1 MTTQSVD
8 HNLHTPA
15 AALNLRPPATAGT
28 SASARVAGVVFALL
42 LGTATSSW
50 SADAPIGRS
59 TTTQLQRIVDKAAA
73 ESGAVGGQVS
83 VIAGAQ
89 RADFV
94 FGSAN
99 AELNLPMTSETVI
112 QIGSTTKV
120 FNAALVMTFVEQHR
134 LDLDVPIVQYMPRF
148 HVADATARAAITLRQ
163 LLSMSSGL
171 DNGPYTQFWN
181 GDEALASYVDS
192 LRTLPQIFAPGK
204 GYGYSNAGTSIAGRI
219 VEIVTGDTWDAALR
233 ARILDPAGLSHT
245 VTLAEDLPFQ
255 RISVGH
261 LPGKDG
267 HRPTVVRPWYIT
279 RAQGPAGSTLAASA
293 HDVAEF
299 GALFI
304 NDGVASNGHRVLSH
318 ESIAAMMTSTAPS
331 PGGAFVAWGIGPSL
345 MRWGSTDVW
354 WHPGG
359 NQSGVSMLYWIPEQ
373 RAILALVI
381 NTPAAGAKFFKA
393 MSGSFAQA
401 VFGIRATESAPPN
414 VPIAVPNPQR
424 FVGSYVHTGA
434 RYEVSQSGSM
444 LHFRMTMRYE
454 GALEDKLPAATSEGD
469 LIALGADRFLLALP
483 EGGYESVSFFGSTED
498 GRAQNLIAPYFA
510 ARRVPLNR

>member
-1 MTTQSVD
+1 VKATSLD
-8 HNLHTPA
+8 HNVRHTMAP
-15 AALNLRPPATAGT
+15 ALNLRPSAMRAAGATA
-28 SASARVAGVVFALL
+28 RVTGVVLVLL
-42 LGTATSSW
+42 FGTATAW

-59 TTTQLQRIVDKAAA
+59 TTAQLQRIVDKAGV

-83 VIAGAQ
+83 VILGTQ

-99 AELNLPMTSETVI
+99 AELNLPMTSDTVI

-120 FNAALVMTFVEQHR
+120 FNAALVMTLVEQHR

-148 HVADATARAAITLRQ
+148 HVADAQARGAITLRQ

-192 LRTLPQIFAPGK
+192 LRTLPQLFAPGQ
-204 GYGYSNAGTSIAGRI
+204 GFGYSNAGMSIAGRI
-219 VEIVTGDTWDAALR
+219 VEVVTGETWDTALR
-233 ARILDPAGLSHT
+233 ARILEPSGLSHT
-245 VTLAEDLPFQ
+245 VTLADDLPFQ
-255 RISVGH
+255 RVSVGH
-261 LPGKDG
+261 LPGKEG

-299 GALFI
+299 GALFV

-318 ESIAAMMTSTAPS
+318 ESISAMMTPTAPS
-331 PGGAFVAWGIGPSL
+331 PGGDFVAWGVGPSL
-345 MRWGSTDVW
+345 MRWGTTDVW

-359 NQSGVSMLYWIPEQ
+359 NQSGVSMLYWIPDR
-373 RAILALVI
+373 RAVLAVVM
-381 NTPAAGAKFFKA
+381 NTPAAGGKFFKA
-393 MSGSFAQA
+393 ISGPFAQA
-401 VFGIRATESAPPN
+401 VFGIRATEAAPPA

-424 FVGSYVHTGA
+424 FVGTYLHTGA
-434 RYEVSQSGSM
+434 RYEVSQSGSR
-444 LHFRMTMRYE
+444 LHFQMTMHYE
-454 GALEDKLPAATSEGD
+454 GALEDEPPAAADEGD
-469 LIALGADRFLLALP
+469 LIALGGDRFLLPLP
-483 EGGYESVSFFGSTED
+483 DGGFESVSFFGSAKD
-498 GRAQNLIAPYFA
+498 GRAENLIAPYFA
-510 ARRVPLNR
+510 ARRVGS

>member
-1 MTTQSVD
+1 VTATSLD
-8 HNLHTPA
+8 HNVRHTVAP
-15 AALNLRPPATAGT
+15 ALNPRPTATCGASATA
-28 SASARVAGVVFALL
+28 RVSGVVFALL
-42 LGTATSSW
+42 FGTATASW

-59 TTTQLQRIVDKAAA
+59 TTTQLQRIVDKAGV

-83 VIAGAQ
+83 VIVGTQ

-99 AELNLPMTSETVI
+99 AELNLPMTSDTVI

-120 FNAALVMTFVEQHR
+120 FNAALVMTLVEQHR
-134 LDLDVPIVQYMPRF
+134 LDLDVPIVQFMPRF
-148 HVADATARAAITLRQ
+148 HIADPKARGAITLRQ

-181 GDEALASYVDS
+181 GDEALSSYVDS
-192 LRTLPQIFAPGK
+192 LRTLPQVFAPGQ
-204 GYGYSNAGTSIAGRI
+204 GFGYSNAGTSIAGRI
-219 VEIVTGDTWDAALR
+219 VEVVTGETWDAALR
-233 ARILDPAGLSHT
+233 SRILEPSGLWHT

-255 RISVGH
+255 RVSVGH

-299 GALFI
+299 GALFV

-318 ESIAAMMTSTAPS
+318 ESIATMMTPTAPS
-331 PGGAFVAWGIGPSL
+331 PGGDFVAWGIGPSV

-359 NQSGVSMLYWIPEQ
+359 NQSGVSMLFWIPEQ
-373 RAILALVI
+373 RAVLAVVI
-381 NTPAAGAKFFKA
+381 NTPAAGGKFFKA
-393 MSGSFAQA
+393 MRGPFAQA
-401 VFGIRATESAPPN
+401 VFGIRATEAAPPAA
-414 VPIAVPNPQR
+414 PIAVPSPQR
-424 FVGSYVHTGA
+424 FVGTYVHTGA
-434 RYEVSQSGSM
+434 RYEVSQSGSK
-444 LHFRMTMRYE
+444 LHFQMAMRYE
-454 GALEDKLPAATSEGD
+454 GALEDD
-469 LIALGADRFLLALP
+469 LIALGGDRFLLPLSD
-483 EGGYESVSFFGSTED
+483 GGFESVSFFGSTKD
-498 GRAQNLIAPYFA
+498 GRAENLIAPYFA
-510 ARRVPLNR
+510 ARRVPGPL

>member
-1 MTTQSVD
+1 MTTANVD
-8 HNLHTPA
+8 HNFHAVA
-15 AALNLRPPATAGT
+15 AALNPRPTPTCGASATARIT
-28 SASARVAGVVFALL
+28 GVVFALL
-42 LGTATSSW
+42 FGTATAW

-59 TTTQLQRIVDKAAA
+59 TSTQLQRIVEKVGI

-83 VIAGAQ
+83 VIVGAQ

-99 AELNLPMTSETVI
+99 AELNQPMTSDTVI

-120 FNAALVMTFVEQHR
+120 FNAALIMTLVEQHR
-134 LDLDVPIVQYMPRF
+134 LDLDVPIVQYMPHF
-148 HVADATARAAITLRQ
+148 HVADPKARGAITLRQ

-192 LRTLPQIFAPGK
+192 LRALPQAFAPGR
-204 GYGYSNAGTSIAGRI
+204 GFGYSNAGTSIAGRI
-219 VEIVTGDTWDAALR
+219 VEVVTGDTWDAALR
-233 ARILDPAGLSHT
+233 SRILEPLGLSHI

-255 RISVGH
+255 RVSVGH

-267 HRPTVVRPWYIT
+267 HPPTVVRPWYIT

-304 NDGVASNGHRVLSH
+304 NHGVASNGHRVLSH
-318 ESIAAMMTSTAPS
+318 ESVAAMMTPTAPS
-331 PGGAFVAWGIGPSL
+331 PGGDFVAWGVGPSL

-359 NQSGVSMLYWIPEQ
+359 NQSGVSMLFWIPEQ
-373 RAILALVI
+373 RAVVAAIM
-381 NTPAAGAKFFKA
+381 NTPAAAGKFFKA
-393 MSGSFAQA
+393 IRGSFAQA
-401 VFGIRATESAPPN
+401 VFGVRATEVAPPAA
-414 VPIAVPNPQR
+414 PIAVPNPER
-424 FVGSYVHTGA
+424 FVGTYVYTGA
-434 RYEVSQSGSM
+434 RYEISQSGSK
-444 LHFRMTMRYE
+444 LHLQMTFRYE
-454 GALEDKLPAATSEGD
+454 GALEDEPPAAADEGD
-469 LIALGADRFLLALP
+469 LIALGGDRFLLAQP
-483 EGGYESVSFFGSTED
+483 DGGFESVSFFGPTTD
-498 GRAQNLIAPYFA
+498 GRAENLIAPYFA
-510 ARRVPLNR
+510 ARRVPRNL